1 MTDTTHADSER
12 NQPLGLASTDLLAA
26 TRGTGKIMKSWN
38 TDFDKRFN
46 RMQRF
51 ISWFI
56 GGVFVL
62 ILCIWIGAAV
72 LAYKA
77 TKAAEAQDWSGGIK
91 PVIEQLWCGKPG
103 CLGG

>member
-1 MTDTTHADSER
+1 LSE
-12 NQPLGLASTDLLAA
+12 GLAA
-26 TRGTGKIMKSWN
+26 TPHWRHAKEKTVKPWN
-38 TDFDKRFN
+38 SNFDKRFN
-46 RMQRF
+46 RMNTF
-51 ISWFI
+51 VTWFI

-62 ILCIWIGAAV
+62 IVCGFIGAGV

-77 TKAAEAQDWSGGIK
+77 VTVAGAQDWSGGLK